1 MDEDFKELFCFFS
14 DVEDKRVLGRCKHQL
29 IDVLVIA
36 ISAVLCGAQSFVELE
51 EFGKQ
56 RIDFFKKFLNS
67 IEEIPSHDTFARV
80 FSIINPDQL
89 EDAFYKWVQSIIDVK
104 NCGYKRIMLDGKSV
118 KGTKRSF
125 AQGKGILHLVSVY
138 CSELGLVLSQ
148 KQAKSTGSG
157 ETEASKELLKVL
169 DLKGA
174 LVSVDA
180 GLATHAIT
188 KCIREQCG
196 QYIVPIKK
204 NQRPSLKEIEGYFNN
219 KQKKTNKCIKKEK
232 SHGRLEQRECLI
244 GIVNEKNF
252 TANFKKQWL
261 DVKTVIEIKRRRE
274 QKDKSYVAVST
285 DNKRRHSYTRNK
297 RKVIIKKETV
307 YYITSK
313 MMSAKQALMHARKH
327 WEIENKLH
335 WQLDVMFLE
344 DAWRVRQKQTA
355 RNLSVIRKIGFNL
368 ITKTKDKG
376 SYRVKMKRAAWNT
389 DYLEKVI
396 FGQF

>member
-1 MDEDFKELFCFFS
+1 M
-14 DVEDKRVLGRCKHQL
+14 
-29 IDVLVIA
+29 
-36 ISAVLCGAQSFVELE
+36 
-51 EFGKQ
+51 
-56 RIDFFKKFLNS
+56 
-67 IEEIPSHDTFARV
+67 
-80 FSIINPDQL
+80 
-89 EDAFYKWVQSIIDVK
+89 
-104 NCGYKRIMLDGKSV
+104 
-118 KGTKRSF
+118 
-125 AQGKGILHLVSVY
+125 
-138 CSELGLVLSQ
+138 
-148 KQAKSTGSG
+148 
-157 ETEASKELLKVL
+157 
-169 DLKGA
+169 
-174 LVSVDA
+174 
-180 GLATHAIT
+180 
-188 KCIREQCG
+188 
-196 QYIVPIKK
+196 
-204 NQRPSLKEIEGYFNN
+204 
-219 KQKKTNKCIKKEK
+219 
-232 SHGRLEQRECLI
+232 
-244 GIVNEKNF
+244 NEKNF